1 VQPDDGIDPV
11 LRLVAAATKSLW
23 IKQFTLREPRLV
35 QAIIDAHHCG
45 VAVRVMLNPHRSS
58 DIQHPKFVDATI
70 VERMVAAQERGV
82 RVRVLCGGRHGLS
95 IVSLVG
101 LRAASWSGALVAAVA
116 MFIPPVLLTFAASQA
131 WEHFR
136 TAKWRMAAEKGLAP
150 ITVGLLLAS
159 GLVITRAADHGWS
172 AIALTAASTILLVA
186 TRVNP
191 LFIMV
196 GAGILGG
203 LGLVQ

>member
-1 VQPDDGIDPV
+1 MNGGTLLQLIVLFSSLSLLSFGGTNTVLPDMHRQAVSGYHWLTDQQFASVYAISQASPGPS
-11 LRLVAAATKSLW
+11 SL
-23 IKQFTLREPRLV
+23 
-35 QAIIDAHHCG
+35 
-45 VAVRVMLNPHRSS
+45 
-58 DIQHPKFVDATI
+58 
-70 VERMVAAQERGV
+70 
-82 RVRVLCGGRHGLS
+82 

-101 LRAASWSGALVAAVA
+101 LKAAGWAGALVALVA
-116 MFIPPVLLTFAASQA
+116 MFIPAAVLTFAASLA
-131 WEHFR
+131 WERFR
-136 TAKWRMAAEKGLAP
+136 DAKWRIAAEKGLAP

-172 AIALTAASTILLVA
+172 AFMLTGATTILLVI

-203 LGLVQ
+203 LGLIK

>member
-1 VQPDDGIDPV
+1 MNGGTLLQLIVVFGSLSLLSFGGTNTV
-11 LRLVAAATKSLW
+11 LPEMHRQAVTVNHWLTDQQFASVFAISQAAPGPSSL
-23 IKQFTLREPRLV
+23 
-35 QAIIDAHHCG
+35 
-45 VAVRVMLNPHRSS
+45 
-58 DIQHPKFVDATI
+58 
-70 VERMVAAQERGV
+70 
-82 RVRVLCGGRHGLS
+82 

-101 LRAASWSGALVAAVA
+101 LKAAGWFGALVAAIA
-116 MFIPPVLLTFAASQA
+116 MFTPAVLLTFAASQA

-136 TAKWRMAAEKGLAP
+136 DAKWRIAVEKGLAP

-172 AIALTAASTILLVA
+172 AIALTAAATILLVA

-191 LFIMV
+191 LFIML

-203 LGLVQ
+203 LGLVK

>member
-1 VQPDDGIDPV
+1 VFGSLSLLSFGGTNTV
-11 LRLVAAATKSLW
+11 LPEMHRQAVTVNHWLTDQEFASVFAISQAAPGPSSL
-23 IKQFTLREPRLV
+23 
-35 QAIIDAHHCG
+35 
-45 VAVRVMLNPHRSS
+45 
-58 DIQHPKFVDATI
+58 
-70 VERMVAAQERGV
+70 
-82 RVRVLCGGRHGLS
+82 

-101 LRAASWSGALVAAVA
+101 LKATGWLGALAAAIA
-116 MFIPPVLLTFAASQA
+116 MFTPAVLLTFAASQA

-136 TAKWRMAAEKGLAP
+136 EAKWRLAVEKGLAP

-172 AIALTAASTILLVA
+172 AIMLTAASTILLVA

-191 LFIMV
+191 LFIML

>member
-1 VQPDDGIDPV
+1 MKGGTLLQLIVMFGSLSLLSFGGTNTV
-11 LRLVAAATKSLW
+11 LPEMHRQAVTVNRWLTDQEFASVFAISQAAPGPSSL
-23 IKQFTLREPRLV
+23 
-35 QAIIDAHHCG
+35 
-45 VAVRVMLNPHRSS
+45 
-58 DIQHPKFVDATI
+58 
-70 VERMVAAQERGV
+70 
-82 RVRVLCGGRHGLS
+82 

-101 LRAASWSGALVAAVA
+101 LKAAGWIGALVATVA
-116 MFIPPVLLTFAASQA
+116 MFGPAVMLSFAASRA

-136 TAKWRMAAEKGLAP
+136 DAKWRIAAEKGLAP
-150 ITVGLLLAS
+150 ITVGLILAS

-172 AIALTAASTILLVA
+172 AITLTVVTTILLVT

-191 LFIMV
+191 LFVMV